1 MNEKKREWKGKE
13 RTRQL
18 LGMVEEKVYS
28 RQSENRGRCRNIW
41 ENPKL
46 TGPEWAGT
54 NGEEGGGERREPG
67 EAAEWRGAKGTEKT
81 YNQNGQII

>member
-18 LGMVEEKVYS
+18 LAMVEEKVYN
-28 RQSENRGRCRNIW
+28 RQSENRGRCGNIW

-46 TGPEWAGT
+46 TRSEWAGT
-54 NGEEGGGERREPG
+54 NAEEGGGERREPG
-67 EAAEWRGAKGTEKT
+67 EAAEWRGAKGTKKKR
-81 YNQNGQII
+81 QITKMAR